1 MPNYQHDHCTE
12 DLTKVAGEKNFSYPV
27 PSTGDNTKDQTAYRL
42 KSYMLYIAYHRKQSK
57 TSTSEFVTHLRN
69 EITLELID
77 LTY

>member
-1 MPNYQHDHCTE
+1 MLNYQHDHCTE
-12 DLTKVAGEKNFSYPV
+12 DLTKVAGEKSSVIQF
-27 PSTGDNTKDQTAYRL
+27 STGDNTKDQTAYRL

-69 EITLELID
+69 EITFELID